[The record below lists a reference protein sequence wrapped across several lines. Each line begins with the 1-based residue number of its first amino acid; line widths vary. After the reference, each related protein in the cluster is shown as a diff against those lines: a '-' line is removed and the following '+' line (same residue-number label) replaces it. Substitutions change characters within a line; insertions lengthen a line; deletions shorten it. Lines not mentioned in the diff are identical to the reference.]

1 MLHNSIAFKLSA
13 YTIELYSQTW
23 ACADTHQH
31 TLKTHK
37 QADSLALAQGM
48 LHTVPPE
55 LLVVVD
61 EGEGQVDV
69 QGVSP
74 VRGRC
79 PLPGLKSDHQ
89 IHPGGWSLDLELVD
103 KILTKDLTQE
113 LLKLIVNTDGAM
125 RTAYRGE
132 YEAWSITT
140 PKTPVWLCR
149 QN

>member
-1 MLHNSIAFKLSA
+1 M
-13 YTIELYSQTW
+13 QTHTNTRTQ
-23 ACADTHQH
+23 TH
-31 TLKTHK
+31 
-37 QADSLALAQGM
+37 SLALAQGM
-48 LHTVPPE
+48 LHTVPSE

-69 QGVSP
+69 QGVGP
-74 VRGRC
+74 VRGCC

-113 LLKLIVNTDGAM
+113 LLKLIINTDGAI
-125 RTAYRGE
+125 RTTYRGE
-132 YEAWSITT
+132 DEAWSIATQNWL
-140 PKTPVWLCR
+140 VSLCR